1 MVTLSPHSE
10 EDMGTIPVEDD
21 MGTAKCSLLHVI
33 GAHTL
38 SKVGKR
44 AFLCGVCML
53 SPSSLGLHRS
63 PSPKTYN
70 NPCL

>member
-10 EDMGTIPVEDD
+10 KDVGTIPVEDD
-21 MGTAKCSLLHVI
+21 MGTVKSSLLHVI

-44 AFLCGVCML
+44 AFLFGVCML
-53 SPSSLGLHRS
+53 SFRTTPLRG
-63 PSPKTYN
+63 T
-70 NPCL
+70 

>member
-10 EDMGTIPVEDD
+10 KDVGSIPVEDTV
-21 MGTAKCSLLHVI
+21 GTAKCSLLHVI

-53 SPSSLGLHRS
+53 SFRTTPLRG
-63 PSPKTYN
+63 T
-70 NPCL
+70 